1 MQRPERLAPRRYGS
15 PPAQFKAFW
24 DSTGQLWQQGKLV
37 GKTGGFFF
45 STATQ
50 GGGQETTAWTGA
62 WEQSLCHSLDTAA
75 AFI

>member
-1 MQRPERLAPRRYGS
+1 MRRRAWLRADIRVDVGCRYGS

-62 WEQSLCHSLDTAA
+62 V
-75 AFI
+75 